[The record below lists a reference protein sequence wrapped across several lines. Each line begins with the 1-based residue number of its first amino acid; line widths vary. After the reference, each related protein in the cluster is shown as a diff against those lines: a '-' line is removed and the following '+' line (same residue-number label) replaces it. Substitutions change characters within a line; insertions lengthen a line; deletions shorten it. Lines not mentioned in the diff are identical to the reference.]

1 MVKSFAFE
9 TMTTFHKFC
18 VIMVVTVSLGLTVKT
33 GVSREIPEASARISD
48 EKNDAARPLSSYEQ
62 YLQHCAAK
70 LYPDCG
76 SNIFSA
82 IFFGNETV
90 TCDCCDKLVN
100 DVGKRCHD
108 DMTKFILQ
116 RPDYRTKKNQILCRS
131 DSVWND
137 CVSLENPALEP
148 IGAPFSDSVSLESE
162 LFM

>member
-1 MVKSFAFE
+1 
-9 TMTTFHKFC
+9 MTTFHKFC
-18 VIMVVTVSLGLTVKT
+18 VIMVVTVSLGLMVKT
-33 GVSREIPEASARISD
+33 GVSREIPETSTRISD

-62 YLQHCAAK
+62 YLQHCAVK

-137 CVSLENPALEP
+137 CVSLENPSLEP

-162 LFM
+162 LFI